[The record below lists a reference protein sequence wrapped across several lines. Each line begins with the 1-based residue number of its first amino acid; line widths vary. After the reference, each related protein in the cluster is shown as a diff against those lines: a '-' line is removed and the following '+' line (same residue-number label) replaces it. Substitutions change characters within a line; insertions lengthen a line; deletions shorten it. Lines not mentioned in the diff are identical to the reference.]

1 MMNTTLPQ
9 SNTAPAC
16 TALGSGVWLAFRH
29 IAGTSAPA
37 VPPPAAG
44 AHLLSVEFCRRGRH
58 ALPAGDYCTIAAD
71 GHAAVSMTA
80 AGADD
85 YYPGAVYEGLQ
96 FWIDPDAQTG
106 SVFLALMGLDVHGI
120 INYFCAG
127 GPYYCPM
134 GDDLAALVDELWREF
149 DVSGYASPGELRYA
163 VVRLLYMLLQL
174 PYADQMAW
182 YPRAQVDLVRDA
194 ETLMLADLSVRHTAS
209 SFWRFSVG

>member
-85 YYPGAVYEGLQ
+85 YYPGAVYEGIQ
-96 FWIDPDAQTG
+96 YI
-106 SVFLALMGLDVHGI
+106 
-120 INYFCAG
+120 
-127 GPYYCPM
+127 
-134 GDDLAALVDELWREF
+134 
-149 DVSGYASPGELRYA
+149 
-163 VVRLLYMLLQL
+163 
-174 PYADQMAW
+174 
-182 YPRAQVDLVRDA
+182 
-194 ETLMLADLSVRHTAS
+194 
-209 SFWRFSVG
+209 